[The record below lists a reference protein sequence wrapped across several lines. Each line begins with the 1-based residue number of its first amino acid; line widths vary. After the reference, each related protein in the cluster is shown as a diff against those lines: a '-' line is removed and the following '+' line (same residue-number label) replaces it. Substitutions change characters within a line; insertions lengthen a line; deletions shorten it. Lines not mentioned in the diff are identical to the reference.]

1 MKRTSTILCLVA
13 AMTISLA
20 AVAQTNTVA
29 SVPGGAAAAPATV
42 AAPSRVGIIRIQD
55 AIVSSNEGKRDF
67 DVLQKK
73 YEPKQA
79 ELQKAN
85 TKLQDDQKQFQAQG
99 DKMNPEAATKL
110 QKQIESEQR
119 ELQHS
124 AETAQS
130 DFQGEQNDIA
140 NRIGQ
145 KMMQVLDKF
154 AKDNGYAVILD
165 VSNPQSGVLWA
176 NMASVDVTDTIVNLY
191 NAQSG
196 IAAPP
201 ASASKPAATAPR
213 PAGAVGTTA
222 APKRPPQ
229 R

>member
-1 MKRTSTILCLVA
+1 MKRTFTITCLVA
-13 AMTISLA
+13 AIAVSLA
-20 AVAQTNTVA
+20 AVAQTNTAA
-29 SVPGGAAAAPATV
+29 SVPGGAAPATV
-42 AAPSRVGIIRIQD
+42 AAPTRVGIIRIQD

-99 DKMNPEAATKL
+99 DKMNPEAASKL
-110 QKQIESEQR
+110 QKQIEQEQR

-124 AETAQS
+124 AESAQT

-154 AKDNGYAVILD
+154 AKENGYAVILD

-176 NMASVDVTDTIVNLY
+176 NMATIDVTDTIVNLY

-196 IAAPP
+196 VAAPP
-201 ASASKPAATAPR
+201 PSAPRPAATAPNR
-213 PAGAVGTTA
+213 PAPTGGTTA
-222 APKRPPQ
+222 VPKKP
-229 R
+229 